1 MIKNNL
7 NEILGKLQDQNAR
20 EAILKKDMKPLAEVK
35 ISINNKLS
43 NQIIPILIN
52 NSNQNF
58 IKTNNNY
65 NSIHLQPTIEDDRSF
80 NLLKFDEGE
89 IIQQINKFN
98 NADLDKKIDMT
109 NTFELDDLDI
119 SDLIKDQIEYDKSN
133 NPKFIPPNY
142 ENTETRFNAVG
153 LKYEKDNFNFQ
164 SAKNFNQYN
173 KDNKFEDNFNINM
186 NKQIVIPNLSD
197 SFHEENLANIDLQD
211 IEIDQANDK
220 IQEFKRNSLI
230 KIENF
235 ETEPNDNYVQEGDF
249 EKIINKN
256 YKLANLNEWKKGNY
270 DNEIEFCNRHLFGFQ
285 FFRPNQ
291 REIINAC
298 MENRDTFVCMPTGNN
313 FS

>member
-1 MIKNNL
+1 
-7 NEILGKLQDQNAR
+7 
-20 EAILKKDMKPLAEVK
+20 
-35 ISINNKLS
+35 
-43 NQIIPILIN
+43 
-52 NSNQNF
+52 
-58 IKTNNNY
+58 
-65 NSIHLQPTIEDDRSF
+65 
-80 NLLKFDEGE
+80 
-89 IIQQINKFN
+89 
-98 NADLDKKIDMT
+98 
-109 NTFELDDLDI
+109 
-119 SDLIKDQIEYDKSN
+119 
-133 NPKFIPPNY
+133 
-142 ENTETRFNAVG
+142 
-153 LKYEKDNFNFQ
+153 
-164 SAKNFNQYN
+164 
-173 KDNKFEDNFNINM
+173 M